1 MQYILRFAQGVRQ
14 LLRKTSK
21 NEHGKVRGRIRKLR
35 KILVSCLCVEG
46 KKSMLILPF
55 VTAIV
60 LAAADQ
66 LLKKIAEANLVS
78 GTPVKVIT
86 AGNTDILTF
95 SLYRNTGAAFSSF
108 EGKTVFLIIV
118 TTVMMI
124 ALAVWLVKSKPKK
137 LLPVICIAAVLGGGI
152 GNLIDR
158 IFLGYVVDYIILFPF
173 TFIFNFADI
182 CVVVGAIILGIY
194 FFFFDGKT
202 EEKHE

>member
-1 MQYILRFAQGVRQ
+1 
-14 LLRKTSK
+14 
-21 NEHGKVRGRIRKLR
+21 
-35 KILVSCLCVEG
+35 
-46 KKSMLILPF
+46 MLILPF

-194 FFFFDGKT
+194 FFFFEGKT

>member
-1 MQYILRFAQGVRQ
+1 
-14 LLRKTSK
+14 
-21 NEHGKVRGRIRKLR
+21 
-35 KILVSCLCVEG
+35 
-46 KKSMLILPF
+46 MLILPF
-55 VTAIV
+55 VTAII

-66 LLKKIAEANLVS
+66 MLKRIAENNLVS

-86 AGNTDILTF
+86 AGDTDILTF

-108 EGKTVFLIIV
+108 QGQTVFLIIV
-118 TTVMMI
+118 TALMM
-124 ALAVWLVKSKPKK
+124 AGLTVWLIKSKPKK

-182 CVVVGAIILGIY
+182 CVVIGAIILGIY
-194 FFFFDGKT
+194 FFFSEEKT
-202 EEKHE
+202 EEKHG